1 MKSFSSQLLTGFDRI
16 DTPIAYLLYNHSK
29 KLDISKKFFFYSS
42 YTITFKI
49 SISTKS
55 IRISILIQLR
65 FTNNR
70 IDRTFSIFTTA
81 QASRYDFALGKR
93 AD

>member
-16 DTPIAYLLYNHSK
+16 DTPIAYLLYNRSK
-29 KLDISKKFFFYSS
+29 KLDFFYSS

-49 SISTKS
+49 SISKNS